1 MIKIKLNIIK
11 LWIDKIILK
20 IWVSVGNN
28 DLIKDRFLVNF
39 ILLLINF
46 ISNSD
51 EIIIKYI

>member
-1 MIKIKLNIIK
+1 MSKIKLNIIK

-28 DLIKDRFLVNF
+28 DLIKDRFLINF

-51 EIIIKYI
+51 EIIIEYI